1 MEYMILVL
9 SLAGIVLGADFLVNG
24 AVVVAKKCSVSSFVI
39 GAVIVGIGTS
49 LPELVVSTIGA
60 IGGNSEVA
68 IGNVVGSNIF
78 NVFVILGLTA
88 IFFPIAVSRANMKFE
103 IPFCIG
109 VSVLLMLLVY
119 NFFIGGEP
127 RLGRWD
133 GAVLLIFF
141 IAFMWTSLKRGKST
155 ASNGKT
161 EIEVNATDAGQG
173 MVGDLPTTEST
184 ATYGADEQGN
194 AVLSPSPTAAETGK
208 YAWKN
213 SLWFAAVSILG
224 GLAALIISSN
234 FFVDEAVAI
243 AKKLGVSDA
252 FISITLLA
260 CGTSLPELAASVTA
274 ALKKD
279 TDMALGNI
287 VGSNIFNATMILG
300 TASLITPL
308 STGKIGFVDYAAMI
322 LAAVLPLL
330 FGLKGKIGRAGGAA
344 MLLCYAAYT
353 WYIVR
358 YVMAV

>member
-1 MEYMILVL
+1 MEYLILIL
-9 SLAGIVLGADFLVNG
+9 SLAGIVLGADFLVKG
-24 AVVVAKKCSVSSFVI
+24 AVVVARKCRVSSFVI

-49 LPELVVSTIGA
+49 LPELVVSTVGA

-78 NVFVILGLTA
+78 NVFAILGLTTL
-88 IFFPIAVSRANMKFE
+88 FFPIAVSRENMKFE
-103 IPFCIG
+103 IPFCIA

-119 NFFIGGEP
+119 NFFVGGEP

-133 GAVLLIFF
+133 GAALLLVFTS
-141 IAFMWTSLKRGKST
+141 FMWISLRRGKSSAAT
-155 ASNGKT
+155 VGESV
-161 EIEVNATDAGQG
+161 EEVN
-173 MVGDLPTTEST
+173 
-184 ATYGADEQGN
+184 
-194 AVLSPSPTAAETGK
+194 K
-208 YAWKN
+208 
-213 SLWFAAVSILG
+213 SLWFAAFSILG
-224 GLAALIISSN
+224 GLAALIVSSN

-243 AKKLGVSDA
+243 ARKLGVSDA

-274 ALKKD
+274 AVKKD

-287 VGSNIFNATMILG
+287 IGSNIFNATMILG

-308 STGKIGFVDYAAMI
+308 TTGKIGLVDYGAMI
-322 LAAVLPLL
+322 LAAVLPMI
-330 FGLKGKIGRAGGAA
+330 FGIRGKITRFEGLL

-353 WYIVR
+353 WYIVT

>member
-1 MEYMILVL
+1 MEYLILIL
-9 SLAGIVLGADFLVNG
+9 SLAGIVLGADFLVKG
-24 AVVVAKKCSVSSFVI
+24 AVVVARKCRVSSFVI

-49 LPELVVSTIGA
+49 LPELVVSTVGA

-78 NVFVILGLTA
+78 NVFAILGLTA
-88 IFFPIAVSRANMKFE
+88 LFFPIAVSRENMKFE
-103 IPFCIG
+103 IPFCIA

-119 NFFIGGEP
+119 NFFIVGEP

-133 GAVLLIFF
+133 GAALLLVFTS
-141 IAFMWTSLKRGKST
+141 FMWISLRRGKSSAAT
-155 ASNGKT
+155 VGESV
-161 EIEVNATDAGQG
+161 EEVN
-173 MVGDLPTTEST
+173 
-184 ATYGADEQGN
+184 
-194 AVLSPSPTAAETGK
+194 K
-208 YAWKN
+208 
-213 SLWFAAVSILG
+213 SLWFAAFSILG
-224 GLAALIISSN
+224 GLAALIVSSN

-243 AKKLGVSDA
+243 ARKLGVSDA

-274 ALKKD
+274 AVKKD

-287 VGSNIFNATMILG
+287 IGSNIFNATMILG

-308 STGKIGFVDYAAMI
+308 TTGKIGLVDYGAMI
-322 LAAVLPLL
+322 LAAVLPMI
-330 FGLKGKIGRAGGAA
+330 FGIRGKITRIEGLL

-353 WYIVR
+353 WYIVT

>member
-1 MEYMILVL
+1 MREICVNMEYLILIL
-9 SLAGIVLGADFLVNG
+9 SLAGIVLGADFLVKG
-24 AVVVAKKCSVSSFVI
+24 AVVVARKCKVSSFVI

-49 LPELVVSTIGA
+49 LPELVVSTVGA

-78 NVFVILGLTA
+78 NVFAILGLTA
-88 IFFPIAVSRANMKFE
+88 LFFPIAVSRENMKFE
-103 IPFCIG
+103 IPFCIA

-119 NFFIGGEP
+119 NFFVVGEP

-133 GAVLLIFF
+133 GVALLLVFT
-141 IAFMWTSLKRGKST
+141 AFMWISLRRGKNS
-155 ASNGKT
+155 AAVIGESV
-161 EIEVNATDAGQG
+161 EEVN
-173 MVGDLPTTEST
+173 
-184 ATYGADEQGN
+184 
-194 AVLSPSPTAAETGK
+194 K
-208 YAWKN
+208 
-213 SLWFAAVSILG
+213 SLWFAAFSILG
-224 GLAALIISSN
+224 GLAALIVSSN

-243 AKKLGVSDA
+243 ARKLGVSDA

-274 ALKKD
+274 AVKKD

-287 VGSNIFNATMILG
+287 IGSNIFNATMILG

-308 STGKIGFVDYAAMI
+308 TTGKIGLVDYGAMI
-322 LAAVLPLL
+322 LAAVLPMI
-330 FGLKGKIGRAGGAA
+330 FGIRGKITRFEGLL

-353 WYIVR
+353 WYIVT

>member
-1 MEYMILVL
+1 MQKICVNMEYLILIL
-9 SLAGIVLGADFLVNG
+9 SLAGIVLGADFLVKG
-24 AVVVAKKCSVSSFVI
+24 AVVVARKCRVSSFVI

-49 LPELVVSTIGA
+49 LPELVVSTVGA

-78 NVFVILGLTA
+78 NVFAILGLTA
-88 IFFPIAVSRANMKFE
+88 LFFPIAVSRENMKFE
-103 IPFCIG
+103 IPFCIA

-119 NFFIGGEP
+119 NFFIVGEP

-133 GAVLLIFF
+133 GAALLLVFTS
-141 IAFMWTSLKRGKST
+141 FMWISLRRGKSSAAT
-155 ASNGKT
+155 VGESV
-161 EIEVNATDAGQG
+161 EEVN
-173 MVGDLPTTEST
+173 
-184 ATYGADEQGN
+184 
-194 AVLSPSPTAAETGK
+194 K
-208 YAWKN
+208 
-213 SLWFAAVSILG
+213 SLWFAAFSILG
-224 GLAALIISSN
+224 GLAALIVSSN

-243 AKKLGVSDA
+243 ARKLGVSDA

-274 ALKKD
+274 AVKKD

-287 VGSNIFNATMILG
+287 IGSNIFNATMILG

-308 STGKIGFVDYAAMI
+308 TTGKIGLVDYGAMI
-322 LAAVLPLL
+322 LAAVLPMI
-330 FGLKGKIGRAGGAA
+330 FGIRGKITRFEGLL

-353 WYIVR
+353 WYIVT

>member
-1 MEYMILVL
+1 MEYLILIL
-9 SLAGIVLGADFLVNG
+9 SLAGIVLGADFLVKG
-24 AVVVAKKCSVSSFVI
+24 AVVVARKCKVSSFVI

-49 LPELVVSTIGA
+49 LPELVVSTVGA

-78 NVFVILGLTA
+78 NVFAILGLTA
-88 IFFPIAVSRANMKFE
+88 LFFPIAVSRENMKFE
-103 IPFCIG
+103 IPFCIA

-119 NFFIGGEP
+119 NFFVVGEP

-133 GAVLLIFF
+133 GVALLLVFT
-141 IAFMWTSLKRGKST
+141 AFMWISLRRGKNS
-155 ASNGKT
+155 AAVIGESV
-161 EIEVNATDAGQG
+161 EEVN
-173 MVGDLPTTEST
+173 
-184 ATYGADEQGN
+184 
-194 AVLSPSPTAAETGK
+194 K
-208 YAWKN
+208 
-213 SLWFAAVSILG
+213 SLWFAAFSILG
-224 GLAALIISSN
+224 GLAALIVSSN

-243 AKKLGVSDA
+243 ARKLGVSDA

-274 ALKKD
+274 AVKKD

-287 VGSNIFNATMILG
+287 IGSNIFNATMILG

-308 STGKIGFVDYAAMI
+308 TTGKIGLVDYGAMI
-322 LAAVLPLL
+322 LAAVLPMI
-330 FGLKGKIGRAGGAA
+330 FGIRGKITRFEGLL

-353 WYIVR
+353 WYIVT

>member
-1 MEYMILVL
+1 MREICVNMEYLILIL
-9 SLAGIVLGADFLVNG
+9 SLAGIVLGADFLVKG
-24 AVVVAKKCSVSSFVI
+24 AVVVARKCKVSSFVI

-49 LPELVVSTIGA
+49 LPELVVSTVGA

-78 NVFVILGLTA
+78 NVFAILGLTA
-88 IFFPIAVSRANMKFE
+88 LFFPIAVSRENMKFE
-103 IPFCIG
+103 IPFCIA

-119 NFFIGGEP
+119 NFFVVGEP

-133 GAVLLIFF
+133 GAALLLVFT
-141 IAFMWTSLKRGKST
+141 AFMWISLRRGKNSAAVIGESVEEENAT
-155 ASNGKT
+155 EKT
-161 EIEVNATDAGQG
+161 EKKVDG
-173 MVGDLPTTEST
+173 
-184 ATYGADEQGN
+184 
-194 AVLSPSPTAAETGK
+194 
-208 YAWKN
+208 WKG
-213 SLWFAAVSILG
+213 SLWFAAFSILG
-224 GLAALIISSN
+224 GLAALIVSSN

-243 AKKLGVSDA
+243 ARKLGVSDA

-274 ALKKD
+274 AVKKD

-287 VGSNIFNATMILG
+287 IGSNIFNATMILG

-308 STGKIGFVDYAAMI
+308 TTGKIGLVDYGAMI
-322 LAAVLPLL
+322 LAAVLPMI
-330 FGLKGKIGRAGGAA
+330 FGIRGKITRFEGLL

-353 WYIVR
+353 WYIVT

>member
-1 MEYMILVL
+1 MQKICVNMEYIILIL
-9 SLAGIVLGADFLVNG
+9 SLAGIVLGADFLVKG
-24 AVVVAKKCSVSSFVI
+24 AVVVARKCRVSSFVI

-49 LPELVVSTIGA
+49 LPELVVSTVGA

-78 NVFVILGLTA
+78 NVFAILGLTA
-88 IFFPIAVSRANMKFE
+88 LFFPIAVSRENMKFE
-103 IPFCIG
+103 IPFCIA

-119 NFFIGGEP
+119 NFFIVGEP

-133 GAVLLIFF
+133 GAALLLVFTS
-141 IAFMWTSLKRGKST
+141 FMWISLRRGKSSAAT
-155 ASNGKT
+155 VGESV
-161 EIEVNATDAGQG
+161 EEVN
-173 MVGDLPTTEST
+173 
-184 ATYGADEQGN
+184 
-194 AVLSPSPTAAETGK
+194 K
-208 YAWKN
+208 
-213 SLWFAAVSILG
+213 SLWFAAFSILG
-224 GLAALIISSN
+224 GLAALIVSSN

-243 AKKLGVSDA
+243 ARKLGVSDA

-274 ALKKD
+274 AVKKD

-287 VGSNIFNATMILG
+287 IGSNIFNATMILG

-308 STGKIGFVDYAAMI
+308 TTGKIGLVDYGAMI
-322 LAAVLPLL
+322 LAAVLPMI
-330 FGLKGKIGRAGGAA
+330 FGIRGKITRIEGLL

-353 WYIVR
+353 WYIVT

>member
-1 MEYMILVL
+1 MQKICVNMEYLILIL
-9 SLAGIVLGADFLVNG
+9 SLAGIVLGADFLVKG
-24 AVVVAKKCSVSSFVI
+24 AVVVARKCRVSSFVI

-49 LPELVVSTIGA
+49 LPELVVSTVGA

-78 NVFVILGLTA
+78 NVFAILGLTA
-88 IFFPIAVSRANMKFE
+88 LFFPIAVSRENMKFE
-103 IPFCIG
+103 IPFCIA

-119 NFFIGGEP
+119 NFFVGGEP

-133 GAVLLIFF
+133 GAALLLVFTS
-141 IAFMWTSLKRGKST
+141 FMWISLRRGKSSAAT
-155 ASNGKT
+155 VGESV
-161 EIEVNATDAGQG
+161 EEVN
-173 MVGDLPTTEST
+173 
-184 ATYGADEQGN
+184 
-194 AVLSPSPTAAETGK
+194 K
-208 YAWKN
+208 
-213 SLWFAAVSILG
+213 SLWFAAFSILG
-224 GLAALIISSN
+224 GLAALIVSSN

-243 AKKLGVSDA
+243 ARKLGVSDA

-274 ALKKD
+274 AVKKD

-287 VGSNIFNATMILG
+287 IGSNIFNATMILG

-308 STGKIGFVDYAAMI
+308 TTGKIGLVDYGAMI
-322 LAAVLPLL
+322 LAAVLPMI
-330 FGLKGKIGRAGGAA
+330 FGIRGKITRIEGLL

-353 WYIVR
+353 WYIVT

>member
-1 MEYMILVL
+1 MQKICVNMEYLILIL
-9 SLAGIVLGADFLVNG
+9 SLAGIVLGADFLVKG
-24 AVVVAKKCSVSSFVI
+24 AVVVARKCRVSSFVI

-49 LPELVVSTIGA
+49 LPELVVSTVGA

-78 NVFVILGLTA
+78 NVFAILGLTA
-88 IFFPIAVSRANMKFE
+88 LFFPIAVSRENMKFE
-103 IPFCIG
+103 IPFCIA

-119 NFFIGGEP
+119 NFFVGGEP

-133 GAVLLIFF
+133 GAALLLVFTS
-141 IAFMWTSLKRGKST
+141 FMWISLRRGKSSAAT
-155 ASNGKT
+155 VGESV
-161 EIEVNATDAGQG
+161 EEVN
-173 MVGDLPTTEST
+173 
-184 ATYGADEQGN
+184 
-194 AVLSPSPTAAETGK
+194 K
-208 YAWKN
+208 
-213 SLWFAAVSILG
+213 SLWFAAFSILG
-224 GLAALIISSN
+224 GLAALIVSSN

-243 AKKLGVSDA
+243 ARKLGVSDA

-274 ALKKD
+274 AVKKD

-287 VGSNIFNATMILG
+287 IGSNIFNVTMILG

-308 STGKIGFVDYAAMI
+308 TTGKIGLVDYGAMI
-322 LAAVLPLL
+322 LAAVLPMI
-330 FGLKGKIGRAGGAA
+330 FGIRGKITRIEGLL

-353 WYIVR
+353 WYIVT

>member
-1 MEYMILVL
+1 MIL
-9 SLAGIVLGADFLVNG
+9 SLAGIALGADFLVKG
-24 AVVVAKKCSVSSFVI
+24 AVVVARKCRVSSFVI

-49 LPELVVSTIGA
+49 LSELVVSTVGA

-78 NVFVILGLTA
+78 NVFAILGLTA
-88 IFFPIAVSRANMKFE
+88 LFFPIAVSRENMKFE
-103 IPFCIG
+103 IPFCIA
-109 VSVLLMLLVY
+109 VSILLMLLVY
-119 NFFIGGEP
+119 NFFVVGEP

-133 GAVLLIFF
+133 GAALLLVFT
-141 IAFMWTSLKRGKST
+141 AFMWISLRRGKSS
-155 ASNGKT
+155 AAAVGESV
-161 EIEVNATDAGQG
+161 EEVN
-173 MVGDLPTTEST
+173 
-184 ATYGADEQGN
+184 
-194 AVLSPSPTAAETGK
+194 K
-208 YAWKN
+208 
-213 SLWFAAVSILG
+213 SLWFAAFSILG
-224 GLAALIISSN
+224 GLAALIVSSN

-243 AKKLGVSDA
+243 ARKLGVSDA

-287 VGSNIFNATMILG
+287 IGSNIFNATMILG

-308 STGKIGFVDYAAMI
+308 TTGKIGLVDYGAMI
-322 LAAVLPLL
+322 LAAVLPMI
-330 FGLKGKIGRAGGAA
+330 FGIRGKITRFEGLL

-353 WYIVR
+353 WYIVT

>member
-1 MEYMILVL
+1 MEYLILIL
-9 SLAGIVLGADFLVNG
+9 SLAGIVLGADFLVKG
-24 AVVVAKKCSVSSFVI
+24 AVVVARKCKVSSFVI

-49 LPELVVSTIGA
+49 LPELVVSTVGA

-78 NVFVILGLTA
+78 NVFAILGLTA
-88 IFFPIAVSRANMKFE
+88 LFFPIAVSRENMKFE
-103 IPFCIG
+103 IPFCIA

-119 NFFIGGEP
+119 NFFVVGEP

-133 GAVLLIFF
+133 GVALLLVFT
-141 IAFMWTSLKRGKST
+141 AFMWISLRRGKNS
-155 ASNGKT
+155 AAVIGESV
-161 EIEVNATDAGQG
+161 EEVN
-173 MVGDLPTTEST
+173 
-184 ATYGADEQGN
+184 
-194 AVLSPSPTAAETGK
+194 K
-208 YAWKN
+208 
-213 SLWFAAVSILG
+213 SLWFAAFSILG
-224 GLAALIISSN
+224 GLAALIVSSN

-243 AKKLGVSDA
+243 ARKLGVSDA

-274 ALKKD
+274 AVKKD

-287 VGSNIFNATMILG
+287 IGSNIFNTTMILG

-308 STGKIGFVDYAAMI
+308 TTGKIGLVDYGAMI
-322 LAAVLPLL
+322 LAAVLPMI
-330 FGLKGKIGRAGGAA
+330 FGIRGKITRIEGLL

-353 WYIVR
+353 WYIVT

>member
-1 MEYMILVL
+1 MEYLILIL
-9 SLAGIVLGADFLVNG
+9 SLAGIVLGADFLVKG
-24 AVVVAKKCSVSSFVI
+24 AVVVARKCKVSSFVI

-49 LPELVVSTIGA
+49 LPELVVSTVGA

-78 NVFVILGLTA
+78 NVFAILGLTA
-88 IFFPIAVSRANMKFE
+88 LFFPIAVSRENMKFE
-103 IPFCIG
+103 IPFCIA

-119 NFFIGGEP
+119 NFFVVGEP

-133 GAVLLIFF
+133 GVALLLVFT
-141 IAFMWTSLKRGKST
+141 AFMWISLRRGKNS
-155 ASNGKT
+155 AAVIGESV
-161 EIEVNATDAGQG
+161 EEVN
-173 MVGDLPTTEST
+173 
-184 ATYGADEQGN
+184 
-194 AVLSPSPTAAETGK
+194 K
-208 YAWKN
+208 
-213 SLWFAAVSILG
+213 SLWFAAFSILG
-224 GLAALIISSN
+224 GLAALIVSSN

-243 AKKLGVSDA
+243 ARKLGVSDA

-274 ALKKD
+274 AVKKD

-287 VGSNIFNATMILG
+287 IGSNIFNATMILG

-308 STGKIGFVDYAAMI
+308 TTGKIGLVDYGAMI
-322 LAAVLPLL
+322 LAAVLPMI
-330 FGLKGKIGRAGGAA
+330 FGIRGKITRIEGLL

-353 WYIVR
+353 WYIVT

>member
-1 MEYMILVL
+1 MIL
-9 SLAGIVLGADFLVNG
+9 SLAGIVLGADFLVKG
-24 AVVVAKKCSVSSFVI
+24 AVVVARKCRVSSFVI

-49 LPELVVSTIGA
+49 LPELVVSTVGA

-78 NVFVILGLTA
+78 NVFAILGLTA
-88 IFFPIAVSRANMKFE
+88 LFFPIAVSRENMKFE
-103 IPFCIG
+103 IPFCIA

-119 NFFIGGEP
+119 NFFIVGEP

-133 GAVLLIFF
+133 GAALLLVFTS
-141 IAFMWTSLKRGKST
+141 FMWISLRRGKSSAAT
-155 ASNGKT
+155 VGESV
-161 EIEVNATDAGQG
+161 EEVN
-173 MVGDLPTTEST
+173 
-184 ATYGADEQGN
+184 
-194 AVLSPSPTAAETGK
+194 K
-208 YAWKN
+208 
-213 SLWFAAVSILG
+213 SLWFAAFSILG
-224 GLAALIISSN
+224 GLAALIVSSN

-243 AKKLGVSDA
+243 ARKLGVSDA

-274 ALKKD
+274 AVKKD

-287 VGSNIFNATMILG
+287 IGSNIFNATMILG

-308 STGKIGFVDYAAMI
+308 TTGKIGLVDYGAMI
-322 LAAVLPLL
+322 LAAVLPMI
-330 FGLKGKIGRAGGAA
+330 FGIRGKITRIEGLL

-353 WYIVR
+353 WYIVT

>member
-1 MEYMILVL
+1 MEYLILIL
-9 SLAGIVLGADFLVNG
+9 SLAGIVLGADFLVKG
-24 AVVVAKKCSVSSFVI
+24 AVVVARKCRVSSFVI

-49 LPELVVSTIGA
+49 LPELVVSTVGA

-78 NVFVILGLTA
+78 NVFAIIGLTA
-88 IFFPIAVSRANMKFE
+88 LFFPIAVSRENMKFE
-103 IPFCIG
+103 IPFCIA

-119 NFFIGGEP
+119 NFFIVGEP

-133 GAVLLIFF
+133 GAALLLVFTS
-141 IAFMWTSLKRGKST
+141 FMWISLRRGKSS
-155 ASNGKT
+155 A
-161 EIEVNATDAGQG
+161 AT
-173 MVGDLPTTEST
+173 VGESV
-184 ATYGADEQGN
+184 E
-194 AVLSPSPTAAETGK
+194 E
-208 YAWKN
+208 KN
-213 SLWFAAVSILG
+213 KSLWFAAFSILG
-224 GLAALIISSN
+224 GLAALIVSSN

-243 AKKLGVSDA
+243 ARKLGVSDA

-274 ALKKD
+274 AVKKD

-287 VGSNIFNATMILG
+287 IGSNIFNVTMILG

-308 STGKIGFVDYAAMI
+308 TTGKIGLVDYGAMI
-322 LAAVLPLL
+322 LAAVLPMI
-330 FGLKGKIGRAGGAA
+330 FGIRGKITRFEGLL

-353 WYIVR
+353 WYIVT

>member
-1 MEYMILVL
+1 MEYLILIL
-9 SLAGIVLGADFLVNG
+9 SLAGIVLGADFLVKG
-24 AVVVAKKCSVSSFVI
+24 AVVVARKCRVSSFVI

-49 LPELVVSTIGA
+49 LPELVVSTVGA

-78 NVFVILGLTA
+78 NVFAILGLTA
-88 IFFPIAVSRANMKFE
+88 LFFPIAVSRENMKFE
-103 IPFCIG
+103 IPFCIA

-119 NFFIGGEP
+119 NFFVGGEP

-133 GAVLLIFF
+133 GAALFLVFTS
-141 IAFMWTSLKRGKST
+141 FMWISLRRGKSSAAT
-155 ASNGKT
+155 VGESV
-161 EIEVNATDAGQG
+161 EEVN
-173 MVGDLPTTEST
+173 
-184 ATYGADEQGN
+184 
-194 AVLSPSPTAAETGK
+194 K
-208 YAWKN
+208 
-213 SLWFAAVSILG
+213 SLWFAAFSILG
-224 GLAALIISSN
+224 GLAALIVSSN

-243 AKKLGVSDA
+243 ARKLGVSDA

-274 ALKKD
+274 AVKKD

-287 VGSNIFNATMILG
+287 IGSNIFNATMILG

-308 STGKIGFVDYAAMI
+308 TTGKIGLVDYGAMI
-322 LAAVLPLL
+322 LAAVLPMI
-330 FGLKGKIGRAGGAA
+330 FGIRGKITRFEGLL

-353 WYIVR
+353 WYIVT

>member
-1 MEYMILVL
+1 MQKICVNMEYLILIL
-9 SLAGIVLGADFLVNG
+9 SLAGIVLGADFLVKG
-24 AVVVAKKCSVSSFVI
+24 AVVVARKCRVSSFVI

-49 LPELVVSTIGA
+49 LPELVVSTVGA

-78 NVFVILGLTA
+78 NVFAILGLTA
-88 IFFPIAVSRANMKFE
+88 LFFPIAVSRENMKFE
-103 IPFCIG
+103 IPFCIA

-119 NFFIGGEP
+119 NFFIVGEP

-133 GAVLLIFF
+133 GAALLLVFTS
-141 IAFMWTSLKRGKST
+141 FMWISLRRGKSSAAT
-155 ASNGKT
+155 VGESV
-161 EIEVNATDAGQG
+161 EEVN
-173 MVGDLPTTEST
+173 
-184 ATYGADEQGN
+184 
-194 AVLSPSPTAAETGK
+194 K
-208 YAWKN
+208 
-213 SLWFAAVSILG
+213 SLWFAAFSILG
-224 GLAALIISSN
+224 GLAALIVSSN

-243 AKKLGVSDA
+243 ARKLGVSDA

-274 ALKKD
+274 AVKKD

-287 VGSNIFNATMILG
+287 IGSNIFNATMILG

-308 STGKIGFVDYAAMI
+308 TTGKIGLVDYGAMI
-322 LAAVLPLL
+322 LAAVLPMI
-330 FGLKGKIGRAGGAA
+330 FGIRGKITRIEGLL

-353 WYIVR
+353 WYIVT